1 VAFVI
6 ISHDIH
12 VHTVLSSCSHDP
24 QATPR
29 EYIRRA
35 AELGLKTIGF
45 ADHLWHS
52 AIPGASK
59 WYAPQDMSH
68 LLQIRAML
76 PDEPQGVRVLIGCES
91 EYCGNGKV
99 GISREAAEQLD
110 FVLLPMSH
118 FHMAGF
124 VRPETVSQ
132 PSDVARLLVRRF
144 IEVVELGIA
153 TGIAHPFLP
162 LGFSE
167 NTDEIIAEISD
178 SEFADCFGR
187 AAEAG
192 VSIEI
197 QPGFFPQA
205 LGREKPGLH
214 DETYMRVF
222 SLAKQA
228 GCYFHF
234 GSDAHSLE
242 RLDSVLALS
251 ECVRVLGIE
260 DGDILPCLRP
270 NDA

>member
-1 VAFVI
+1 MIVN
-6 ISHDIH
+6 HDIH
-12 VHTVLSSCSHDP
+12 VHTILSSCSHDP
-24 QATPR
+24 LATPE
-29 EYIRRA
+29 EYLRRA
-35 AELGLKTIGF
+35 AELGLKTVGF
-45 ADHLWHS
+45 ADHLWDS
-52 AIPGASK
+52 AVSGASP

-68 LLQIRAML
+68 LLKIKAML
-76 PDEPQGVRVLIGCES
+76 PDDTQGIRVLIGCES

-124 VRPETVSQ
+124 VRPEGINQ
-132 PSDVARLLVRRF
+132 PRDVAKLLVQRF
-144 IEVVELGIA
+144 LEVVALGIA

-162 LGFSE
+162 LGFSQ

-178 SEFADCFGR
+178 GQFAECFGQ

-205 LGREKPGLH
+205 LGKEKPGLH
-214 DETYMRVF
+214 DDTYMRVF

-234 GSDAHSLE
+234 GSDAHSLD
-242 RLDSVLALS
+242 RLDSVLALDQRLR
-251 ECVRVLGIE
+251 ELGIGE
-260 DGDILPCLRP
+260 SDILPCLRAD
-270 NDA
+270 NA